1 MSRDGLSKDEA
12 IKMVKDFFAE
22 MEKDVL
28 NGGDPFEWENVFVQE
43 FGLEPDYFEDF
54 VFRKNVLLK
63 PKNLHTHNHGNN

>member
-1 MSRDGLSKDEA
+1 
-12 IKMVKDFFAE
+12 

-54 VFRKNVLLK
+54 VFRLKICWLKLKN
-63 PKNLHTHNHGNN
+63 PQN

>member
-12 IKMVKDFFAE
+12 IKMVKDFFFK

-43 FGLEPDYFEDF
+43 FVLEPDYFEDF
-54 VFRKNVLLK
+54 VFRLK
-63 PKNLHTHNHGNN
+63 MC